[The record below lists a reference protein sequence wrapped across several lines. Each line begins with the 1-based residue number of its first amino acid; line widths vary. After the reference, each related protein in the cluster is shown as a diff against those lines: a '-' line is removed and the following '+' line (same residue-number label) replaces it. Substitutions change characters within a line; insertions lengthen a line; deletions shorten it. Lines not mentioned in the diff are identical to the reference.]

1 MVGDLSGKLGRLA
14 VGGRAYVVNDVN
26 LPLDPGDGNW
36 FNTAIGKSI
45 IIHGP
50 DGAPERMACA
60 NIEKE
65 KVYYIL
71 YHKNWLYSKSF
82 FS

>member
-1 MVGDLSGKLGRLA
+1 MGFYGEECGTDLPLRCMVGDLSGKLGRLA

-65 KVYYIL
+65 KV
-71 YHKNWLYSKSF
+71 
-82 FS
+82 

>member
-1 MVGDLSGKLGRLA
+1 MSGKLGRIT

-45 IIHGP
+45 VIHGP
-50 DGAPERMACA
+50 DGSPERMACA
-60 NIEKE
+60 NIEVD
-65 KVYYIL
+65 KVLVLSYLITNYTRE
-71 YHKNWLYSKSF
+71 YHLLVI
-82 FS
+82 